1 MLLDQEGFECDP
13 LSLREGD
20 TPLHSAIRF
29 INSLPQPLSPPN
41 ADFASSLLSMM
52 IECGSDPRL
61 RNKAN
66 LLPAQ
71 LIDPALVELRQQLQ
85 DAADVML
92 LKGDFVEE
100 EEEEEGEYEGSGDE
114 DEREEWRVERER
126 RAREGMI

>member
-52 IECGSDPRL
+52 IESGSDPRL

-71 LIDPALVELRQQLQ
+71 LIDPALVTLKQQLQ